1 MDDTKAT
8 VLSILADLTGEDVS
22 SNMDVNLFDEG
33 ILDSMGSVQLLLEL
47 QNQLG
52 IEVPVSEFQRSE
64 WDTPAKIVA
73 KVENLQWTLPNAF
86 LRFLGQLFWQP
97 SYYWPYCFHRSH
109 LD

>member
-73 KVENLQWTLPNAF
+73 KVENYFGSRIIFGRTAF
-86 LRFLGQLFWQP
+86 TVLIWIK
-97 SYYWPYCFHRSH
+97 PYF
-109 LD
+109 